1 MIETTI
7 RVPGNINIRKVSDE
21 IVYRAFAIAV
31 EKKKKEILR
40 DLNRLDSKIKKFEK
54 KYKISFDKFERTMGD
69 GFQEHNDWIDWSFL
83 VESRKQLLEEIG
95 NFETY

>member
-31 EKKKKEILR
+31 EKKKKEIHR
-40 DLNRLDSKIKKFEK
+40 ELNRLDSKIKRFEK
-54 KYKISFDKFERTMGD
+54 KYNMSFDKFERTMGD